1 MKTNKTRQM
10 LDSFDKRLQLLS
22 TERSYMMD
30 YWGELADYHLA
41 TRGQFLTR
49 NSKKPKRNTKQYNN
63 TSRLASRTL
72 ASGMMAGITSPARPW
87 FKLSASSPELNE
99 IGAVKEWLHT
109 AEVYMY
115 RVFSQSNTYN
125 CLHALY
131 SELGVFG
138 VGAMGVYEDYDNII
152 NCKTYTIG
160 SYMLGTGAQDRVDT
174 FYREYTKTVGQL
186 VKEFGEDAVS
196 TNVLDLW
203 KRGST
208 ETEIDIVHAIEPN
221 DNRDSLS
228 PLARDMEFRSAY
240 YERAKGTAGKG
251 GKVESFLRQS
261 GFQEFPI
268 MAPRWDVRGEEVYSE
283 DCPGMVSLGDSK
295 ALQLGERRKYQAL
308 DKLSNPPL
316 QGDSGL
322 KSQTNGG
329 APNPGD
335 IIWLTQNSQGF
346 KSVYEGFQPR
356 LDYIMQLQ
364 NEVQDRINKAFYV
377 DLFLM
382 LANSD
387 RRQITAREVAEKHEE
402 KLLMLGPV
410 LERLH
415 AELLDPLINRTF
427 NILQRN
433 GVLPEPPSQLVDSD
447 MTIEYVSVMAQA
459 QRMVG
464 ISGLERTVGFAMSM
478 AQVWPT
484 AAIKIDPMQVID
496 EYAHAA
502 GVNPRIVRPD
512 EEAEEIMAAQA
523 EQAAKQQQAMQA
535 QQTAQT
541 AQIASQTDT
550 SGQNALTD
558 MMRNAGLQ

>member
-1 MKTNKTRQM
+1 MNTDKSRQQ
-10 LDSFDKRLQLLS
+10 LDKFDKRMEQLR

-87 FKLSASSPELNE
+87 FKLSASDPSLNE

-115 RVFSQSNTYN
+115 RVFSQSNAYN

-138 VGAMGVYEDYDNII
+138 VGAMGVYEDYSNII
-152 NCKTYTIG
+152 NCKTYTVG

-174 FYREYTKTVGQL
+174 FYREYVKTVGQL
-186 VKEFGEDAVS
+186 VKEFGEENVS
-196 TNVLDLW
+196 NNVRDLW
-203 KRGST
+203 KKGST
-208 ETEIDIVHAIEPN
+208 ETEIDVVHAIEPN
-221 DNRDSLS
+221 DNRDMIS
-228 PLARDMEFRSAY
+228 PLARDKAFRSVY
-240 YERAKGTAGKG
+240 YERAKGNG
-251 GKVESFLRQS
+251 GKAQSFLRRS
-261 GFQEFPI
+261 GFDEFPI

-283 DCPGMVSLGDSK
+283 DCPGMVSIGDAK

-316 QGDSGL
+316 QGDSNL

-335 IIWLTQNSQGF
+335 IIWLGQNAQGF
-346 KSVYEGFQPR
+346 KSIYDGYQPR
-356 LDYIMQLQ
+356 LDYIM
-364 NEVQDRINKAFYV
+364 EVQQEVEQRINKAFYV

-415 AELLDPLINRTF
+415 SELLDPLINRTF

-433 GVLPEPPSQLVDSD
+433 GVLPEPPSQMVDSD

-478 AQVWPT
+478 AQIWPT

-512 EEAEEIMAAQA
+512 EEAEEIMTAQAAQ
-523 EQAAKQQQAMQA
+523 QQQANQMAQRQQA
-535 QQTAQT
+535 AETAKT
-541 AQIASQTDT
+541 ASQADT
-550 SGQNALTD
+550 GGQNALTD